1 MKRFLKVASA
11 LLLLL
16 AVSCAGQGF
25 TASSVSLRERG
36 GFLIF
41 SFIPDRSADY
51 TLILRSPDGELE
63 WSSPLTSDEPY
74 MVSDEL
80 GISSGA
86 AFPEGD
92 YTWFIMDDDGN
103 ELTGSISL

>member
-1 MKRFLKVASA
+1 MKRFLSIIPA

-25 TASSVSLRERG
+25 TASSVSLRESG
-36 GFLIF
+36 GYLVF

-63 WSSPLTSDEPY
+63 WNSPLTSDDPY
-74 MVSDEL
+74 MVSDQL
-80 GISSGA
+80 GLSEGA
-86 AFPEGD
+86 RFPAGD